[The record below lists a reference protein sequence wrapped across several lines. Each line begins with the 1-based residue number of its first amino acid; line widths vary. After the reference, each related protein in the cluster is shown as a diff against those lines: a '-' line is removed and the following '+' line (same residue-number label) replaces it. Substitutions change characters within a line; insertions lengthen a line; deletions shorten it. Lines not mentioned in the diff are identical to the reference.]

1 MTTRIPNCSCGGDW
15 GCYECG
21 SRLRVKLAPAAD
33 QVLNVW
39 GSPDVQQ
46 YLKAVRDQK
55 LYTLTFRKGPRGGAL
70 LDLGDGNELE
80 CFLPF
85 VDDTSGDLVPYMP
98 MELDGSVV
106 HDPGRGK
113 TAESWM
119 IEECE
124 RGSCNCDSRP
134 RGWKLTRP
142 LIRGLLGVSDSF
154 LADHAGELPG
164 RQPCWCLCVSTPE
177 FMREV
182 IFNPEFKFP
191 TREAARAA
199 RAVREAARR
208 CKPGRPTGRWPSR
221 PRRKR

>member
-1 MTTRIPNCSCGGDW
+1 MSSIPKCSCGGDW

-21 SRLRVKLAPAAD
+21 TPLRRKVAPAID

-46 YLKAVRDQK
+46 FLRAIAERKQYEITFAVGK
-55 LYTLTFRKGPRGGAL
+55 RGGAV
-70 LDLGDGNELE
+70 LDLNDGNSLE
-80 CFLPF
+80 CFMPY
-85 VDDTSGDLVPYMP
+85 VDNESGDVLAYVPMP
-98 MELDGSVV
+98 LDGAIV

-113 TAESWM
+113 AAEPWM
-119 IEECE
+119 IEACK
-124 RGSCNCDSRP
+124 RASCSCDSRP

-142 LIRGLLGVSDSF
+142 LLRGLLGVSDSF

-164 RQPCWCLCVSTPE
+164 RQACWCLCVSTPE

-182 IFNPEFKFP
+182 IFNPDFKFP

-199 RAVREAARR
+199 RAAREEERR
-208 CKPGRPTGRWPSR
+208 CGALRPTGRWSSR
-221 PRRKR
+221 RRRKR